1 MRYPC
6 CKKEYEYYYKK
17 CSAAGR
23 RSGKEKNSS
32 SSPPTVLCAQLDP
45 QTKDRINADRNYTK
59 KDCAV
64 CALRKKYF
72 QPELELERQFQKTMK
87 RRRKNGVMAKVFKPL
102 ASRMAD
108 KLLENYTIKEHEKA
122 MDQLRQ
128 ERIMKMDALY
138 RNLERQKRF

>member
-1 MRYPC
+1 
-6 CKKEYEYYYKK
+6 
-17 CSAAGR
+17 
-23 RSGKEKNSS
+23 
-32 SSPPTVLCAQLDP
+32 
-45 QTKDRINADRNYTK
+45 
-59 KDCAV
+59 
-64 CALRKKYF
+64 
-72 QPELELERQFQKTMK
+72 
-87 RRRKNGVMAKVFKPL
+87 MAKVFKPL